1 VIEMRLNLSRSQAAL
16 YARFTTR
23 RGHER
28 GPTEVNVRG
37 AGAVVVIDSF
47 RRARNNPT
55 IPSRVPPVSPS
66 ALQIDSH
73 DKARQIL
80 GLRPRDPSSTMD
92 IAMKAKPASCRIVA
106 SVPADCLERNK
117 GQMERTRPVSAFPE
131 VARL

>member
-1 VIEMRLNLSRSQAAL
+1 MHTAL
-16 YARFTTR
+16 
-23 RGHER
+23 
-28 GPTEVNVRG
+28 TEWHR

-55 IPSRVPPVSPS
+55 ICPREYPQFPPS

-92 IAMKAKPASCRIVA
+92 ISMKAKPASCRIVA
-106 SVPADCLERNK
+106 SVPADCLERDK